1 MSLEPQE
8 RTLVSA
14 AAWGKGEAPDAL
26 SWSSVGLWGPGE
38 RDRPS
43 CLKPGLPLRSL
54 QLGLEKEQ
62 LSWVAEPSWLAL
74 S

>member
-26 SWSSVGLWGPGE
+26 SWSSVELWGPGE

-43 CLKPGLPLRSL
+43 CLRPGLPLRSL

>member
-26 SWSSVGLWGPGE
+26 SWSSVELWGPGE
-38 RDRPS
+38 RD
-43 CLKPGLPLRSL
+43 L
-54 QLGLEKEQ
+54 Q
-62 LSWVAEPSWLAL
+62 S
-74 S
+74 